1 MGEGAAIYVVAP
13 TTLKYTISLMDQIAN
28 YLLVMGWWLPYA
40 KTVIGASVGFITI
53 TQKWNN

>member
-13 TTLKYTISLMDQIAN
+13 TTWKYTISLMDQIAN
-28 YLLVMGWWLPYA
+28 YLLVLGWWLHYA
-40 KTVIGASVGFITI
+40 QTVIGASVEFIMI